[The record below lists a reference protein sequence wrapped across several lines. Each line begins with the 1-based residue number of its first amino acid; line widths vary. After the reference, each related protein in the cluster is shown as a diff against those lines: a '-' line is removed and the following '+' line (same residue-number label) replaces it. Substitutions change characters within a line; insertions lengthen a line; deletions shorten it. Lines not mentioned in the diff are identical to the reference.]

1 MANGT
6 SLQHIDVLI
15 VGAGLSGIGMA
26 CHLTRECPTK
36 TYAIVEARRDLGG
49 TWDLFRYPGIRSD
62 SDMYTLG
69 YDFKPWTSDIAIAPG
84 AMTMTQLDTLRHQIA
99 AYAHLCE
106 QRALLTQQIA
116 EESKPGQSRS
126 QTLAAIA
133 NSLGVS
139 GAAGAQPS
147 YPGPVYSK
155 GGDGPRGSRWSP
167 NPTQLARLEELFA
180 TGMGTPN
187 GDIRTKITDE
197 LTKLGPVNEANVY
210 NWFQNKKARMK
221 KAEREREAALAAGR
235 PPPV

>member
-1 MANGT
+1 MSAEGVTDAMFEVPPLPTDEQVKRFGMDGT
-6 SLQHIDVLI
+6 
-15 VGAGLSGIGMA
+15 GPY
-26 CHLTRECPTK
+26 PT
-36 TYAIVEARRDLGG
+36 
-49 TWDLFRYPGIRSD
+49 
-62 SDMYTLG
+62 
-69 YDFKPWTSDIAIAPG
+69 IAPG

-210 NWFQNKKARMK
+210 NWFQNKKARTKK
-221 KAEREREAALAAGR
+221 KAMEELAAANRSGGF
-235 PPPV
+235 

>member
-1 MANGT
+1 MSAEGVT
-6 SLQHIDVLI
+6 DAMFEVPPLPTAEQVKRF
-15 VGAGLSGIGMA
+15 GMDGDGPY
-26 CHLTRECPTK
+26 PT
-36 TYAIVEARRDLGG
+36 
-49 TWDLFRYPGIRSD
+49 
-62 SDMYTLG
+62 
-69 YDFKPWTSDIAIAPG
+69 IAPG
-84 AMTMTQLDTLRHQIA
+84 AMTLTQLDTLRHQIA

-210 NWFQNKKARMK
+210 NWFQNKKARTKK
-221 KAEREREAALAAGR
+221 KAMEELAAANFTRIEELDVSWNALGGIGEEVR
-235 PPPV
+235 EQKKLRKLDVSGNSGVGAR